1 MAITPLPTP
10 VPSTSDPANFDARAD
25 ALLGAL
31 PAFVTQA
38 NALEA
43 NVNAKEAS
51 ASALAASAAASA
63 LTAGTAA
70 DAAVAATT
78 LVATSA
84 TSLTLSAAAKAIT
97 LVETG
102 RTFANTK
109 RATLIYRGDRNIRGS
124 GVISS
129 AAMGAGPPTMTV
141 TIDTFQPA
149 TGQTAHSDWLVI
161 DEALESLA
169 AASVADV
176 RAGSSV
182 SSAVTPAN
190 LMAAMAFS
198 TLTYGATVNWDMAVD
213 GWNVQVTFAGNPTFA
228 APTNLHDGLGVAMA
242 LIQGAGG
249 NTGTWNSIFDWGADG
264 APTLSAGAAKVDFA
278 FGVYKASTGKIHM
291 TFRRAA

>member
-25 ALLGAL
+25 AFLGAL
-31 PAFVTQA
+31 PAFATQA

-43 NVNAKEAS
+43 NVNAKEVLATD
-51 ASALAASAAASA
+51 AADDAAGSALAAAASA
-63 LTAGTAA
+63 T
-70 DAAVAATT
+70 AAVAAST
-78 LVATSA
+78 LVATSS

-97 LVETG
+97 LNEAS
-102 RTFANTK
+102 RTFANTN
-109 RATLIYRGDRNIRGS
+109 RVTLINRTNRNIRGS
-124 GVISS
+124 GAVSS

-149 TGQTAHSDWLVI
+149 TGQTAHSDWLVV
-161 DEALESLA
+161 DEAFEALPPA
-169 AASVADV
+169 AVSEV

-190 LMAAMAFS
+190 LMASMAF
-198 TLTYGATVNWDMAVD
+198 TALTYGSTVNWDTAVD
-213 GWNVQVTFAGNPTFA
+213 GWNAQVTFAGNPTIA
-228 APTNLHDGLGVAMA
+228 APTNLHDGLGLTLA

-249 NTGTWNSIFDWGADG
+249 NTATWNSIFDWGGDG
-264 APTLSAGAAKVDFA
+264 APSLSAGAGKVDFA
-278 FGVYKASTGKIHM
+278 FGIYKASTGKIHM